1 MDDGSASDE
10 TESDYFI
17 NEGNDDGVT
26 TLFETKESAKE
37 SAEKLIVTLPGIE
50 ERELKNI
57 IEFAYAQKVKINDDN
72 VQDLTV
78 AAAQFKV
85 IKLLEECIAYLLKN
99 MDHHNCIGLWKFSSL
114 YSFIK
119 LRNQAKQFILKN
131 FAIIL
136 GESKE
141 YYELAVEELTEILQ
155 DDRLNVQT
163 DKTVWGAVLK
173 WVEFEE
179 ESRIKH
185 YGGLLRTVRIGEYF
199 TLEYAFKENSE
210 NPKVTT
216 HTTDGDTNVN
226 EVQVSSMTTG
236 NWAHSDP
243 GSLFTDY
250 VHDVICKHPYSKNN
264 KECSEYL
271 HECPALCAPRKPSH
285 ILYVIGGFD
294 GESSTNPT
302 HEIETY
308 DFMSNSWTQVSIRRN
323 NNVFIPDR
331 AHHGCI
337 AIGHSIYIIG
347 GTYGGSDGY
356 YCSNDC
362 FVFNTLN
369 NSWSEISP
377 MHVKRCYVSVA
388 VLGDFIYAVGGVE
401 GPNTLRT
408 VEKYYPSSNQW
419 NYVTSMNVAK
429 SSASVNEINGKLYVI
444 GGIEVF
450 EEEDLCLNT
459 VEMFDPDTNK
469 WSNLPGMTVQ
479 RGHVA
484 SVSNQGYIYAL
495 GGFDGRV
502 TLKSVERFST
512 SLGYWTPLQDMNE
525 AREDF
530 SAAVINNF
538 IYVAGGFNGHTVL
551 RSVECYDI
559 CQNTWHSLSP
569 MAIPRAG
576 FTLCFVENPTNED
589 RNLL

>member
-26 TLFETKESAKE
+26 R
-37 SAEKLIVTLPGIE
+37 IE

-119 LRNQAKQFILKN
+119 LRNQ
-131 FAIIL
+131 
-136 GESKE
+136 
-141 YYELAVEELTEILQ
+141 

-163 DKTVWGAVLK
+163 DKIVWGAVLK

-179 ESRIKH
+179 ERRIKH
-185 YGGLLRTVRIGEYF
+185 YGGLLRTVRIV
-199 TLEYAFKENSE
+199 EYAFRENSE

-226 EVQVSSMTTG
+226 EVQVSSMATG

-294 GESSTNPT
+294 SIDPT
-302 HEIETY
+302 HEIEAY
-308 DFMSNSWTQVSIRRN
+308 DFMSNLWTQVSIKRTN
-323 NNVFIPDR
+323 NMCR
-331 AHHGCI
+331 SHHGCI

-347 GTYGGSDGY
+347 GTYDGGSDGY
-356 YCSNDC
+356 FCSTDC

-369 NSWSEISP
+369 NSWSEIAP

-388 VLGDFIYAVGGVE
+388 VLGGFVYAVGGME
-401 GPNTLRT
+401 CPNTLGT
-408 VEKYYPSSNQW
+408 VEKYDPSSNQW
-419 NYVTSMNVAK
+419 NYVASMNFVK
-429 SSASVNEINGKLYVI
+429 SSASVNVINGKLYVI

-450 EEEDLCLNT
+450 EEDLCLNT
-459 VEMFDPDTNK
+459 VEMFDPVTNK
-469 WSNLPGMTVQ
+469 WSNLPSMAVR

-502 TLKSVERFST
+502 TLKSVERFSP

-530 SAAVINNF
+530 SADVINNF

-576 FTLCFVENPTNED
+576 ITVCFVENAYPTNED
-589 RNLL
+589 RSSSTEDSN